1 MKHQLREEIEK
12 LIEQLS
18 QKTAELTDQQLY
30 ERLLMMYEKS
40 VLLQHQK
47 SEPLGD
53 KDLLGKQ
60 QNQLF
65 DDLESMSIEKSA
77 PISVEKSHQEEI
89 PELMDTIK
97 NMVTE
102 MPESKELNELFTQ
115 LEEPSFVRKEDKPQ
129 SDLPKDETNLH
140 IEKPSPNINE
150 RFSKGLKVDLNDR
163 LAFIQHLFDN
173 QPNEY
178 QRAMGQLVTYNS
190 LAEATQFIDQM
201 LKPDY
206 NGWEGKEAYEE
217 RFLNILTQFFD
228 TK

>member
-1 MKHQLREEIEK
+1 MKHQLRQEIEN

-18 QKTAELTDQQLY
+18 QKKAGLTDQQLY
-30 ERLLMMYEKS
+30 EGLRLMYEKS

-47 SEPLGD
+47 NESLEN

-65 DDLESMSIEKSA
+65 DDLESMSIEKSE
-77 PISVEKSHQEEI
+77 PIPVEKSNQEEI

-102 MPESKELNELFTQ
+102 MPESKEVNELFTQ
-115 LEEPSFVRKEDKPQ
+115 IEEPSFVRKEDKPV
-129 SDLPKDETNLH
+129 SSPPKEEKSLH
-140 IEKPSPNINE
+140 FEKPSPNINE

-190 LAEATQFIDQM
+190 FPEAAQFIDQM

-206 NGWEGKEAYEE
+206 NGWDGKEEYED
-217 RFLNILTQFFD
+217 RFLSILAQFFD

>member
-1 MKHQLREEIEK
+1 MKHQLRQEIEN

-18 QKTAELTDQQLY
+18 QKKGALTDQQLY
-30 ERLLMMYEKS
+30 EGLRLMYEKS

-47 SEPLGD
+47 NESLEN

-65 DDLESMSIEKSA
+65 DDLESMSIEKSE
-77 PISVEKSHQEEI
+77 PTPVEKSNQEEI

-102 MPESKELNELFTQ
+102 MPESKEVNELFTQ
-115 LEEPSFVRKEDKPQ
+115 IEEPSFVRKEDKPV
-129 SDLPKDETNLH
+129 SSPPKEEKSLH
-140 IEKPSPNINE
+140 FEKPSPNINE

-190 LAEATQFIDQM
+190 FPEAAQFIDQM

-206 NGWEGKEAYEE
+206 NGWDGKEEYEE
-217 RFLNILTQFFD
+217 RFLSILAQFFD